1 MTKDTGT
8 NGTLKIRRS
17 TLELILIA
25 LLGAGGGGG
34 AAKMLLPDK
43 GAAAQD
49 YAVVQQT
56 LEEIKTEGT
65 ALSRSNDKRIMALET
80 RFEYMQKSLENIQE
94 GQALIIQMLRGE
106 NGRPAGRSN

>member
-56 LEEIKTEGT
+56 LEEIKAEGT
-65 ALSRSNDKRIMALET
+65 PASTRRPTMRRRTMRSSAPI
-80 RFEYMQKSLENIQE
+80 
-94 GQALIIQMLRGE
+94 
-106 NGRPAGRSN
+106 PP